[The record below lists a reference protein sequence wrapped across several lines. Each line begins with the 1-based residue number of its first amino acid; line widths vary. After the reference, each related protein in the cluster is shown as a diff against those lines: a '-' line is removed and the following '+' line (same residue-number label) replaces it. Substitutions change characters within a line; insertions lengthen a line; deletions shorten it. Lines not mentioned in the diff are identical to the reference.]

1 MLEALMG
8 TRRPASSGFT
18 LIELMVVL
26 AILGIV
32 ALIAAPSFSG
42 FLARSK
48 LRGAAHEASA
58 DLQYARSESVQKN
71 RGFRVEFN
79 ATGYEIW
86 RMSRTSSTTKDAS
99 TAAAPNPVKVGQWG
113 DPRTSASSGA
123 SMVVDFN
130 PVRASAT
137 VSDGPLELSHSA
149 ISGTVRLRVHST
161 GRVELC
167 SPGASISG
175 IAAC

>member
-1 MLEALMG
+1 MKRLM
-8 TRRPASSGFT
+8 PAGFT
-18 LIELMVVL
+18 LIELMVAL

-32 ALIAAPSFSG
+32 ALMAAPSFSA

-48 LRGAAHEASA
+48 LRGTAHEAIA
-58 DLQYARSESVQKN
+58 DLQYARSEAVQKN
-71 RGFRVEFN
+71 QAFRVEFS

-86 RMSRTSSTTKDAS
+86 RMSRATPTDKDAS
-99 TAAAPNPVKVGQWG
+99 TASAPNPVKVVLWG
-113 DPRTSASSGA
+113 NSSTAASSGA
-123 SMVVDFN
+123 SMAVNFN

-137 VSDGPLELSHSA
+137 VSDGPLELSHA
-149 ISGTVRLRVHST
+149 AMSGTLRLQVNTT

-167 SPGASISG
+167 SPGASVSG

>member
-1 MLEALMG
+1 MKRLMP
-8 TRRPASSGFT
+8 TGFT

-32 ALIAAPSFSG
+32 ALIAAPSFNA

-48 LRGAAHEASA
+48 LRGAAHETLA

-71 RGFRVEFN
+71 QVFRVEFSS
-79 ATGYEIW
+79 TGYQIW
-86 RMSRTSSTTKDAS
+86 RMSRTTPTNKDAS
-99 TAAAPNPVKVGQWG
+99 TAAAPNPVKVGHWS
-113 DPRTSASSGA
+113 DSSTAASSGA
-123 SMVVDFN
+123 SMAVNFN
-130 PVRASAT
+130 PVRATAT
-137 VSDGPLELSHSA
+137 VSDGPLELSHAA
-149 ISGTVRLRVHST
+149 IAGTLRLRVNTT
-161 GRVELC
+161 GRVEMC

>member
-1 MLEALMG
+1 MKRLVP
-8 TRRPASSGFT
+8 TGFT

-32 ALIAAPSFSG
+32 ALLAAPSFNT

-48 LRGAAHEASA
+48 LRGAAHETLA

-71 RGFRVEFN
+71 QVFRVEFSS
-79 ATGYEIW
+79 TGYEIW
-86 RMSRTSSTTKDAS
+86 RMSRTAPTTKDAA
-99 TAAAPNPVKVGQWG
+99 TAGLPNPVKVGLWG
-113 DPRTSASSGA
+113 VSGTVASSGA
-123 SMVVDFN
+123 SMAVNFN
-130 PVRASAT
+130 PVRATAT
-137 VSDGPLELSHSA
+137 VSDGPLELSHAA
-149 ISGTVRLRVHST
+149 ISGTLRLLVNTS

-167 SPGASISG
+167 SPGASIRG

>member
-1 MLEALMG
+1 M
-8 TRRPASSGFT
+8 PKGFT

-32 ALIAAPSFSG
+32 ALIAAPSFNA

-48 LRGAAHEASA
+48 LRGAANETFA

-71 RGFRVEFN
+71 QVFRVEFSS
-79 ATGYEIW
+79 AGYQIW
-86 RMSRTSSTTKDAS
+86 RMSRATPTNKDAS
-99 TAAAPNPVKVGQWG
+99 TAGAPNPVKVGDWG
-113 DPRTSASSGA
+113 DSSTAVSSGA
-123 SMVVDFN
+123 SMVVSFN
-130 PVRASAT
+130 PVRATAT
-137 VSDGPLELSHSA
+137 VSDGPLELSHGA
-149 ISGTVRLRVHST
+149 ISGTVRLLVNTT

>member
-1 MLEALMG
+1 MKRLMP
-8 TRRPASSGFT
+8 TGFT

-32 ALIAAPSFSG
+32 AMIAAPSFNA

-48 LRGAAHEASA
+48 LRGAAHETFA

-71 RGFRVEFN
+71 QVFRVEFS
-79 ATGYEIW
+79 ASGYQIW
-86 RMSRTSSTTKDAS
+86 RMSRATPTDKDAS
-99 TAAAPNPVKVGQWG
+99 TAGAPNPVKVGHWG
-113 DPRTSASSGA
+113 DSSTVASSGA
-123 SMVVDFN
+123 SMVVNFN
-130 PVRASAT
+130 PVRATAT
-137 VSDGPLELSHSA
+137 VSDGPLELSNA
-149 ISGTVRLRVHST
+149 AVMGALRVQVNTT
-161 GRVELC
+161 GRGELC